1 MFDWLKRRMHKD
13 DDIEDIRSNVLGS
26 SMDEPDFP
34 RRERFD
40 ADLEDPLK
48 KLGDKRFENFEEP
61 PGFNT
66 IDTRTQERNPRSY
79 DNKSENYDIMDRLN
93 LIESQLAAIR
103 SQTET
108 INERLKNMESRL
120 GLQRRY

>member
-26 SMDEPDFP
+26 VEESDFP

-48 KLGDKRFENFEEP
+48 KLGDKRFETFDEP
-61 PGFNT
+61 PGFNS
-66 IDTRTQERNPRSY
+66 IDTRTEKYGRNDKGEDY
-79 DNKSENYDIMDRLN
+79 EILDRLN
-93 LIESQLAAIR
+93 LIESQLVAIR

-108 INERLKNMESRL
+108 INERLKNMESRF